1 MVMRTV
7 VRIVSGGGMVAAAS
21 SGPVV
26 VPCHCLFVCLV
37 VVLVKK
43 LG

>member
-1 MVMRTV
+1 MWTV
-7 VRIVSGGGMVAAAS
+7 VRIVSGGGMVATAAS

-26 VPCHCLFVCLV
+26 VPSHVYFLCSV